1 MPRIDTK
8 IFYGTAYE
16 VYGETPR
23 GVQWHSIETQEVRFR
38 VLREFL
44 PQDLSRLSLVDAG
57 CGFGDLYLYLQR
69 QGDEPGRYIGIDL
82 MEPMVEAARRRTG
95 CEILLLDILDESVA
109 LPEADVY
116 LCSGAMNTLTR
127 DETRRFINRC
137 LDASRFGFVFNLLKG
152 WNTSTIYNL
161 YLPREIRALARELGV
176 ECEIREGYLATDFSA
191 AFWKYRLAG

>member
-8 IFYGTAYE
+8 LFYGSAFE
-16 VYGETPR
+16 VHGETPR
-23 GVQWHSIETQEVRFR
+23 GVQWNSVDNQEVRFR

-44 PQDLSRLSLVDAG
+44 PDDLARFTLADAG

-69 QGDEPGRYIGIDL
+69 QGERLGRYIGIDV

-95 CEILLLDILDESVA
+95 CEILLLDILDPGA
-109 LPEADVY
+109 QLPEADIY

-127 DETRRFINRC
+127 DETRCFIERC

-161 YLPREIRALARELGV
+161 YLPREIRRLARELGV

-191 AFWKYRLAG
+191 AFWKNRLVS